1 MLKSF
6 YVGQLY
12 GRFLNM
18 NHNIYNAE
26 RKRIMNSKLLMF
38 ILHHITRR
46 KLQDN
51 RAKRKR
57 NIRYIEFIIL
67 RTEEEQ
73 IF

>member
-1 MLKSF
+1 MPKSF
-6 YVGQLY
+6 YC
-12 GRFLNM
+12 RFVNM
-18 NHNIYNAE
+18 YHNIYNAE
-26 RKRIMNSKLLMF
+26 SKLIVNSKLSMF

-46 KLQDN
+46 KLQDK

-57 NIRYIEFIIL
+57 NVRYVEFIIL